1 MSSTRHELH
10 PAYVIH
16 TRAYRDTSLIIE
28 IFTPTHGRVSLLA
41 RGAKS
46 GKVKKA
52 LVLQPFRKL
61 HVSWAGRGD
70 LPVLTAVEE
79 AGESLRL
86 SGQSLAC
93 GYYINELVYYLV
105 PKHEPAEELFVQY
118 WPVVAAL
125 NEEHLRDHAL
135 RQFEFA
141 LLDQTGYTP
150 LLSHEKEGDVEIDAL
165 MNYRYVVPDGPV
177 REEDAG
183 VAGVAG
189 VAISGKTLLE
199 LASMDYS
206 SLSNIKEARDLARA
220 LIHYHLN
227 GRELVS
233 RTLFTSFQ
241 SLKPGGKS
249 NG

>member
-1 MSSTRHELH
+1 MSSTRQELH

-79 AGESLRL
+79 VGESLRL

-93 GYYINELVYYLV
+93 GYYVNELVYYLV

-118 WPVVAAL
+118 WPVVEAL
-125 NEEHLRDHAL
+125 NEVHLRDHAL

-150 LLSHEKEGDVEIDAL
+150 LLSHEKEGDVEIQASL
-165 MNYRYVVPDGPV
+165 NYRYLIPDGPV
-177 REEDAG
+177 RDENIGTTG
-183 VAGVAG
+183 VAV
-189 VAISGKTLLE
+189 SGQTLLE
-199 LASMDYS
+199 LASMEYS

-241 SLKPGGKS
+241 SLKPAGKT

>member
-1 MSSTRHELH
+1 MTGSRQELH

-28 IFTPTHGRVSLLA
+28 VFTPAHGRVSLLA

-46 GKVKKA
+46 GKVKKS
-52 LVLQPFRKL
+52 LILQPFRKL
-61 HVSWAGRGD
+61 HVSWAGRGE

-79 AGESLRL
+79 EGKSLRL

-93 GYYINELVYYLV
+93 GYYVNELVYYLL
-105 PKHEPAEELFVQY
+105 PKHESAEQLFVQY
-118 WPVVAAL
+118 WPVVQAL
-125 NEEHLRDHAL
+125 TEEHLRDHAL
-135 RQFEFA
+135 RQFEFT
-141 LLDQTGYTP
+141 LLEQTGYTP
-150 LLSHEKEGDVEIDAL
+150 LLSHEKHGDTEIQAQL
-165 MNYRYVVPDGPV
+165 HYRYQIPDGPV
-177 REEDAG
+177 LEDIAG
-183 VAGVAG
+183 NTGIAV
-189 VAISGKTLLE
+189 SGSTLLE
-199 LASMDYS
+199 LANRDYA
-206 SLSNIKEARDLARA
+206 SLSNIKEARDLARG

-241 SLKPGGKS
+241 SLKTTGKS

>member
-1 MSSTRHELH
+1 MNSTRQELH

-52 LVLQPFRKL
+52 LMLQPFRKL

-79 AGESLRL
+79 VGQSLRL
-86 SGQSLAC
+86 NGQSLAC

-118 WPVVAAL
+118 WPVIEAL
-125 NEEHLRDHAL
+125 NETHLRDHAL
-135 RQFEFA
+135 RQFEFS

-150 LLSHEKEGDVEIDAL
+150 LLSHEKEGNVEINP
-165 MNYRYVVPDGPV
+165 MMSYRYLIPDGPV
-177 REEDAG
+177 REEIAG
-183 VAGVAG
+183 T
-189 VAISGKTLLE
+189 SGIAVSGTTLLE
-199 LASMDYS
+199 LAAMNYAA
-206 SLSNIKEARDLARA
+206 LSHVKEARDLARA

-227 GRELVS
+227 GRELIS

-241 SLKPGGKS
+241 SVKRVGKS